1 MNPTKIARTSF
12 PKNFWT
18 VIIME
23 FLERGAYYS
32 VLSILATF
40 LVLNPSQGGLGFSK
54 EAAGAIS
61 GTIQPLLYFLPILA
75 GALADRYGYR
85 RFLMFA
91 FVFMVIGYGLTGMA
105 STYILV
111 FGTLMIM
118 ALGAGI
124 FKPIITGTIARTTDE
139 RNSSLGFGIFYWTVN
154 LGACLFPLIL
164 VPYLKSFSYSYIFYM
179 ASGLALLL
187 LLMNIFIYKEPPR
200 PKTTKKISQI
210 LSEMVFVLKDWK
222 FILMI
227 VLYSGFWILYFQIFG
242 SVQWYL
248 KFHMDMTPVNRAVNA
263 LLGLL
268 VSNPNWA
275 FDVEH
280 ITAFTAGVII
290 CFQLMISALIRK
302 TKPLPTMITGLGLGT
317 LGFAV
322 WIFSSHALVFMAGL
336 LIFTIGEMTA
346 QPKYLSYIGQI
357 APADKKALYMGYSF
371 LYGVI
376 GSGVGGFVGAYLYV
390 HFVDHLNRPP
400 LLWLTMSLLGVV
412 SMVGLWAYDRW
423 VNKSGEE
430 S

>member
-1 MNPTKIARTSF
+1 MATKTSRTAF
-12 PKNFWT
+12 PKNFWI

-32 VLSILATF
+32 VLSVLATF

-91 FVFMVIGYGLTGMA
+91 FCFMVIGYGLTGMA
-105 STYILV
+105 SAYIVV
-111 FGTLMIM
+111 FGTLIIM

-124 FKPIITGTIARTTDE
+124 FKPIITGTIARSTDE
-139 RNSSLGFGIFYWTVN
+139 SNSSLGFGIFYWTVN

-179 ASGLALLL
+179 ASGIAILLL
-187 LLMNIFIYKEPPR
+187 LINILIYREPSRPR
-200 PKTTKKISQI
+200 TTKKVSLI
-210 LSEMVFVLKDWK
+210 LSEMVMVIKDWR

-227 VLYSGFWILYFQIFG
+227 ALYSGFWILYFQIYG

-248 KFHMDMTPVNRAVNA
+248 KFHLDMTPVNKAVNA
-263 LLGLL
+263 LLSLF
-268 VSNPNWA
+268 VTNPQWA

-280 ITAFTAGVII
+280 ITAFTAGMII
-290 CFQLMISALIRK
+290 CLQLIISALIRK

-317 LGFAV
+317 IGFAV
-322 WIFSSHALVFMAGL
+322 WIISSHAWVFMLGL
-336 LIFTIGEMTA
+336 FIFTVGEMVA

-376 GSGVGGFVGAYLYV
+376 GSGVGGFLGAYLYV
-390 HFVDHLNRPP
+390 HFVDNLNRPS
-400 LLWLTMSLLGVV
+400 LLWLTLCSLGVV

-423 VNKSGEE
+423 IKPV
-430 S
+430 

>member
-1 MNPTKIARTSF
+1 MNRSF
-12 PKNFWT
+12 PRNFWT
-18 VIIME
+18 VIVME

-32 VLSILATF
+32 VLSVLATF

-85 RFLMFA
+85 RFLIFA
-91 FVFMVIGYGLTGMA
+91 FAFMVVGYGLTGMVH
-105 STYILV
+105 TYILV
-111 FGTLMIM
+111 FGTLIIM

-124 FKPIITGTIARTTDE
+124 FKPIISGTIARTTDE
-139 RNSSLGFGIFYWTVN
+139 HNSSLGFGIFYWTVN

-179 ASGLALLL
+179 ASGIAILLL
-187 LLMNIFIYKEPPR
+187 LINIFVYTEPAR
-200 PKTTKKISQI
+200 PKTSKSISQI
-210 LSEMVFVLKDWK
+210 LSEMIMVLKDWR

-227 VLYSGFWILYFQIFG
+227 VLYSGFWILYFQIYG
-242 SVQWYL
+242 TVQWYL
-248 KFHMDMTPVNRAVNA
+248 KFHLDMTPVNRAINSF
-263 LLGLL
+263 LGLF
-268 VSNPNWA
+268 VANPTWA

-280 ITAFTAGVII
+280 ITAFTAGTII
-290 CFQLMISALIRK
+290 CLQLFISVLIRK

-322 WIFSSHALVFMAGL
+322 WIISSHAWVFMLGL
-336 LIFTIGEMTA
+336 FIFTMGEMIA

-376 GSGVGGFVGAYLYV
+376 GSGVGGFLGAHLYV
-390 HFVDHLNRPP
+390 HFVDNLNRPP
-400 LLWLTMSLLGVV
+400 LLWLTMCSLGVA
-412 SMVGLWAYDRW
+412 SIVGLWAYDRW
-423 VNKSGEE
+423 IKL
-430 S
+430 